1 MLKRVIVLVW
11 VRLISIPSS
20 CFFSVLGGGG
30 RQLTHSVDTFLVSGI
45 FRDGLLSN
53 DKLGHMFDA
62 DVIFGA
68 ILDGVILEVAQMA
81 YTPDAVHVLSQL
93 GELL

>member
-1 MLKRVIVLVW
+1 MLERVIVLVW

-30 RQLTHSVDTFLVSGI
+30 RQLTHCVNTFLVSGV

-53 DKLGHMFDA
+53 DKFGQMFDA
-62 DVIFGA
+62 GVVFWA
-68 ILDGVILEVAQMA
+68 ILDRVILEIAQMA

-93 GELL
+93 GELV